1 MNPEGTDV
9 TGHMTTMLEHAEPAA
24 LPPTSR
30 RVQAPAGDTRTVRGA
45 ALVAGAALMLM
56 AGLAGFGNL
65 VVMAAPA
72 TSGDAAETAAV
83 VIGSVGLFRLGV
95 ASLYLAVLLD
105 VLVAWA
111 LMRVFSPV
119 DEALSRLAAW
129 FRLAYAGVFMV
140 AVSQLPGIPALLSTS
155 GYATAFTPEQLR
167 GQALLKVDTFLDV
180 WFAGLILFGIHL
192 ALTGYLA
199 YRSGF
204 VPRAIAVLLVVA
216 GAGYVL
222 DSVVRIFIEEPAFA
236 VSNVTFLGELLLA
249 LWLLFRGRRFSLV
262 GGRHER

>member
-83 VIGSVGLFRLGV
+83 

-140 AVSQLPGIPALLSTS
+140 AVGQLPGIPALLSTS